1 MRIYI
6 IKTGNSAQTG
16 VVGLADMDCDGINLM
31 ISTRELVKHISHLP
45 QNRLSILLEI
55 QNIVAVSAPTA
66 TVELRRYG
74 VVYYDGARGG
84 PVSAGICQTLIKP
97 GHIRLAFIH
106 GAFLPDPRH
115 LLQGSTFPKRYLPIQ
130 DYDSAP
136 WDYIEFLIKAH
147 SQFDPYSLLPG
158 EVEKAREKK
167 TNG

>member
-1 MRIYI
+1 
-6 IKTGNSAQTG
+6 
-16 VVGLADMDCDGINLM
+16 M
-31 ISTRELVKHISHLP
+31 IPTRELETYYDHLP
-45 QNRLSILLEI
+45 QDRLNIVLEI
-55 QNIVAVSAPTA
+55 HNIVAVTAPTA
-66 TVELRRYG
+66 AVEIRRYG
-74 VVYYDGARGG
+74 IVYFNSARGG